1 MKSSALKLQ
10 IQTLPQ
16 EPGVYQ
22 YFDKNDLIIYIG
34 KAINLKRRV
43 SSYFNK
49 THDSNKTRILVKNIV
64 RIEHIVVES
73 EMDALLLEN
82 NLIKKHK
89 PRYNILLKDDKT
101 YPWICIK
108 KERFPRIFSTRRVIK
123 DGSDYYGPYTNKKM
137 VYILLDL
144 IRGLYPIRNCTFDLS
159 EKKIAAK
166 KYKVCLEYHMGNC
179 LAPCENKITE
189 QQYNQ
194 NIKAIRSILKGNFK
208 ESLQDFRAQ
217 MEEHAL
223 KMEYEEAHQIK
234 EKLEILENYQSK
246 STIVNPK
253 INNVDVFSIV
263 TDDQYGYVN
272 FLQLSFGSIIR
283 SNTLE
288 IKKKLEETPEEI
300 LSLAV
305 IEIRQRFNSQ
315 SPEIYLPFPLNFGKS
330 IRVTVPQLGDKKKI
344 LDLSVRNAKYFRME
358 RFKQIK
364 IVDPDRHTNR
374 LMSQMKHDLRLS
386 HEPRHIECFDNSNL
400 QGSDPVAACVV
411 FKNGKPAKKEYRHY
425 NIKTVEGPDDFA
437 SMEEVVFRR
446 YKRLLDE
453 KQSLPQLI
461 IVDGGKG
468 QLSSALKSIDR
479 LGLRGKIAIV
489 GIAKRLEEIYFPED
503 SIPLYLDKKSESL
516 KVIQFLRNEAH
527 RFGITL
533 HRNKR
538 SKKAIQSGL
547 DVFPG
552 IGPKTKETLLKKF
565 KSFKRIK
572 EANKDDLIQVIGN
585 SKGTLLFNQL
595 QENSKKK

>member
-179 LAPCENKITE
+179 LAPCENKINE

>member
-1 MKSSALKLQ
+1 MKNSALSIQ
-10 IQTLPQ
+10 IQTLPK

-34 KAINLKRRV
+34 KAINLRRRV

-49 THDSNKTRILVKNIV
+49 THDSNKTKLLVKNIV
-64 RIEHIVVES
+64 RMEHIVVES

-159 EKKIAAK
+159 EQKVAAK

-179 LAPCENKITE
+179 LAPCENKMTE

-208 ESLQDFRAQ
+208 ESLQGFKTQ

-223 KMEYEEAHQIK
+223 NMEYEEAQKIK

-344 LDLSVRNAKYFRME
+344 LELSERNAKYFRME

-374 LMSQMKHDLRLS
+374 LMSQIKHDLRLS
-386 HEPRHIECFDNSNL
+386 SEPRHIECFDNSNL
-400 QGSDPVAACVV
+400 QGSNPVAACVV

-503 SIPLYLDKKSESL
+503 PIPLYLDKKSESL

-527 RFGITL
+527 RFGIKL

-572 EANKDDLIQVIGN
+572 EANKDDLISIIGN

-595 QENSKKK
+595 QNNFKKK